1 LRKSYLEPF
10 WLSYFSEL
18 LKSFYSVSL
27 RNSVVIFCRVSVFCL
42 TGYVKIQPGQP
53 KPLNGRCPFKSM
65 EYKVLES
72 ESWETIHECFD
83 KAFSDYTVEM
93 HVPFEKFQMIMLR
106 NGVDLKYSMG
116 LYDADRLVGFIVNGT
131 GVWNRLPT
139 IYDSGTGILREY
151 RGKKY
156 STLLFSR
163 LRDLLS
169 ETDYSHYLLEV
180 IQTNTPAYN
189 LYVHEGFTVTR
200 ELQCF
205 RTEKE
210 RMRLEVKLTCN
221 IRFKT
226 LSVMDWD
233 VATTFWNA
241 SPSWQNSIQAIDRV
255 SSHFEKIAA
264 YAGDT
269 LAGYG
274 VFGRESGELVHIAVR
289 KGCRRKGIG
298 TALLNEISARTQ
310 SQGLRIVNIDC
321 NDKETTDFFRKR
333 GFENDVNQYEMVLQ
347 LK

>member
-1 LRKSYLEPF
+1 
-10 WLSYFSEL
+10 
-18 LKSFYSVSL
+18 
-27 RNSVVIFCRVSVFCL
+27 
-42 TGYVKIQPGQP
+42 
-53 KPLNGRCPFKSM
+53 M
-65 EYKVLES
+65 LES

-106 NGVDLKYSMG
+106 NGVDLEYSMG
-116 LYDADRLVGFIVNGT
+116 LYDAEKLVGFIVNGT
-131 GVWNRLPT
+131 GVWNGLPT
-139 IYDSGTGILREY
+139 VYDSGTGILREY

-156 STLLFSR
+156 STILFSR

-169 ETDYSHYLLEV
+169 QTDYSHYLLEV

-205 RTEKE
+205 KAEKE
-210 RMRLEVKLTCN
+210 SMHLDMKPTCN
-221 IRFKT
+221 VQFKI

-233 VATTFWNA
+233 VVTTFWNA

-264 YAGDT
+264 YTGDT
-269 LAGYG
+269 LVGYG

-289 KGCRRKGIG
+289 KDYRRKGIG

-310 SQGLRIVNIDC
+310 SERLRIVNVDY
-321 NDKETTDFFRKR
+321 DDRETTDFLRNR
-333 GFENDVNQYEMVLQ
+333 GFVNDVSQYEMVLQ

>member
-1 LRKSYLEPF
+1 
-10 WLSYFSEL
+10 
-18 LKSFYSVSL
+18 
-27 RNSVVIFCRVSVFCL
+27 
-42 TGYVKIQPGQP
+42 
-53 KPLNGRCPFKSM
+53 M
-65 EYKVLES
+65 ECKVLES

-116 LYDADRLVGFIVNGT
+116 LYDAEKLVGFIVNGT
-131 GVWNRLPT
+131 GVWNKLPT
-139 IYDSGTGILREY
+139 VYDSGTGILREY

-156 STLLFSR
+156 STLLFSK

-169 ETDYSHYLLEV
+169 GTDYSQYLLEV

-205 RTEKE
+205 KAEKE
-210 RMRLEVKLTCN
+210 SMCPDMKSTYNVQ
-221 IRFKT
+221 FKIT
-226 LSVMDWD
+226 SVIDWD
-233 VATTFWNA
+233 VVTTFWNA
-241 SPSWQNSIQAIDRV
+241 SPSWQNSVQAVDRV
-255 SSHFEKIAA
+255 SSHFEKVAA
-264 YAGDT
+264 YAGDS
-269 LAGYG
+269 LVGYG

-289 KGCRRKGIG
+289 KDYRRKGIG

-310 SQGLRIVNIDC
+310 SEGLRIVNVDY
-321 NDKETTDFFRKR
+321 NDRETTDFLRNR
-333 GFENDVNQYEMVLQ
+333 GFENDVSQYEMVLQ

>member
-1 LRKSYLEPF
+1 
-10 WLSYFSEL
+10 
-18 LKSFYSVSL
+18 
-27 RNSVVIFCRVSVFCL
+27 
-42 TGYVKIQPGQP
+42 
-53 KPLNGRCPFKSM
+53 
-65 EYKVLES
+65 
-72 ESWETIHECFD
+72 
-83 KAFSDYTVEM
+83 
-93 HVPFEKFQMIMLR
+93 
-106 NGVDLKYSMG
+106 
-116 LYDADRLVGFIVNGT
+116 
-131 GVWNRLPT
+131 
-139 IYDSGTGILREY
+139 
-151 RGKKY
+151 
-156 STLLFSR
+156 
-163 LRDLLS
+163 
-169 ETDYSHYLLEV
+169 
-180 IQTNTPAYN
+180 
-189 LYVHEGFTVTR
+189 
-200 ELQCF
+200 
-205 RTEKE
+205 
-210 RMRLEVKLTCN
+210 
-221 IRFKT
+221 
-226 LSVMDWD
+226 MDWD